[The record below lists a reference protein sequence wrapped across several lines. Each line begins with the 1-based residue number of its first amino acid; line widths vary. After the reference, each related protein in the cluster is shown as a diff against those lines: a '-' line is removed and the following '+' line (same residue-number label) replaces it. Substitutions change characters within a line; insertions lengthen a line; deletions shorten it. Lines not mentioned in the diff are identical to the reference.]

1 MKTAAFLYSGFIS
14 ILLLSAIIISL
25 TASSSYED
33 IVVTS
38 LDSSLERAITLL
50 QQDKKLLSY
59 DDSLSKQ
66 ASVSWSTWQASEADE
81 EFKQDFIDY
90 LVSGLDSKVTD
101 LNVKFYGADS
111 EYGLL
116 SVEVIANFIYP
127 TGHVG
132 TVSSYKTMILNKEQK

>member
-1 MKTAAFLYSGFIS
+1 MKTASLLYSGFIS
-14 ILLLSAIIISL
+14 ILLLCAIIISL
-25 TASSSYED
+25 TVNSSYED
-33 IVVTS
+33 TITTS

-59 DDSLSKQ
+59 EGNIPVNSDIVWNDWQTTSLN
-66 ASVSWSTWQASEADE
+66 E
-81 EFKQDFIDY
+81 EFKQDFVNY
-90 LVSGLDSKVTD
+90 LVSSLNSKVTD

-116 SVEVIANFIYP
+116 SVEVTANFTYP
-127 TGHVG
+127 TGHKG

>member
-25 TASSSYED
+25 TARSSYED
-33 IVVTS
+33 TVTTS

-50 QQDKKLLSY
+50 QQDKKLLNY
-59 DDSLSKQ
+59 EGQLEKEGQ
-66 ASVSWSTWQASEADE
+66 ISWSEWKSNSSNEQ
-81 EFKQDFIDY
+81 FKKDFVNY
-90 LVSGLDSKVTD
+90 LVSGLNSRVTD
-101 LNVKFYGADS
+101 LDIVFYGADS

-116 SVEVIANFIYP
+116 SVEVTAHFIYP

-132 TVSSYKTMILNKEQK
+132 KVSSYKTMILNKEQK